1 VINFS
6 GSIALGV
13 FSWLHKFQSSTA
25 CASPNDLNDKLM
37 ALRKLEAQRLNDLNG
52 LNTTLNL
59 EPPLG
64 LAKEPV
70 PGILRFMFLSHQTIE
85 KYIDEG
91 KILIA
96 PDFDKKNIRPV
107 GIRIHLAKNLLLPE
121 PNQVVSLTV
130 AQDLKYQDIDLTRED
145 FVLEP
150 GQFVLGASYEA
161 IQTPP
166 NVLAILDGRST
177 VARLGLTVHITA
189 CVIDGT
195 FETPHVAVL
204 EIKNVGNFKIRL
216 NFKDPVAMM
225 LFAELK
231 DPVTQKIQ
239 TQYGGGQSKATPP
252 NLRFRT
258 GDDK

>member
-1 VINFS
+1 
-6 GSIALGV
+6 
-13 FSWLHKFQSSTA
+13 
-25 CASPNDLNDKLM
+25 
-37 ALRKLEAQRLNDLNG
+37 
-52 LNTTLNL
+52 
-59 EPPLG
+59 
-64 LAKEPV
+64 
-70 PGILRFMFLSHQTIE
+70 MFLSHQTIE
-85 KYIDEG
+85 KYIYEG
-91 KILIA
+91 KINIE

-121 PNQVVSLTV
+121 PDQVVSLTV
-130 AQDLKYQDIDLTRED
+130 AQDLKYKEIDLTKED
-145 FVLEP
+145 FLLEP
-150 GQFVLGASYEA
+150 GQFVLGATYEA

-166 NVLAILDGRST
+166 NILAILDGRST
-177 VARLGLTVHITA
+177 VARLGLTTHITA
-189 CVIDGT
+189 SVIDGT

-258 GDDK
+258 GHDK

>member
-1 VINFS
+1 M
-6 GSIALGV
+6 G
-13 FSWLHKFQSSTA
+13 
-25 CASPNDLNDKLM
+25 
-37 ALRKLEAQRLNDLNG
+37 LNG
-52 LNTTLNL
+52 GSRCEEMRARIIHAPRKTRHSADQRTCLA
-59 EPPLG
+59 PH
-64 LAKEPV
+64 LAKNSIHV
-70 PGILRFMFLSHQTIE
+70 ILSLMFLSHPTIE
-85 KYIDEG
+85 KYINEG
-91 KILIA
+91 KIIIE

-130 AQDLKYQDIDLTRED
+130 AQDLKYKEIDLTQED

-150 GQFVLGASYEA
+150 GEFVLGASYEA

-177 VARLGLTVHITA
+177 VARLGLTTHITA
-189 CVIDGT
+189 SVIDGT

-204 EIKNVGNFKIRL
+204 EIKNVGKFKIRL
-216 NFKDPVAMM
+216 NFKDPIAMM

-239 TQYGGGQSKATPP
+239 SQYGGGQSKATPP

-258 GDDK
+258 GHDQ